1 MSGHTVLVIAQ
12 TQDPTADLVVDA
24 LLARSADV
32 ARIDTADFPGSL
44 SLSARPERVDS
55 PGWLCSRGR
64 QIDLASVCSVYRR
77 QPAQF
82 TFPAGLSAPE
92 QRFAT
97 LESTYGLG
105 GVLSAQPWRWID
117 HPAVV
122 ADASYKPRQL
132 RVAAQCGLT
141 VPRSLVTNVGAQAR
155 EFAAEIRDGLVYKS
169 LSPGVITEQNEMRII
184 YTSRLTADDL
194 DDGAIGLSCHLF
206 QEWIPKEFDVRL
218 TVVGDRFF
226 AVAVHAGS
234 SEAKVDWRTR
244 YSELR
249 YEVRETPDAVRCGA
263 MAYLYAFGLVFGA
276 FDFSVTPDGRWW
288 FLECNPAGQWGWL
301 AEETGL
307 PIAEAIVDELVRA
320 A

>member
-1 MSGHTVLVIAQ
+1 MLVVAQ
-12 TQDPTADLVVDA
+12 AQDGSADLVVDA
-24 LLARSADV
+24 LLARGADV

-44 SLSARPERVDS
+44 SLTAMPERVDS

-64 QIDLASVCSVYRR
+64 RLDLASVCSVYRR

-82 TFPAGLSAPE
+82 TFPAGMSMPE

-155 EFAAEIRDGLVYKS
+155 EFAAEVREGLIYKS
-169 LSPGVITEQNEMRII
+169 LSPGVVAEEDEVRII

-194 DDGAIGLSCHLF
+194 DDGAIGLCCHLF
-206 QEWIPKEFDVRL
+206 QEWVPKEFDVRL

-226 AVAVHAGS
+226 AVAVHAGGP
-234 SEAKVDWRTR
+234 ETTVDWRCR
-244 YSELR
+244 YDDLR
-249 YEVRETPDAVRCGA
+249 YAVCETPEAVRRSVV
-263 MAYLYAFGLVFGA
+263 AYLHAFGLIFGA

-307 PIAEAIVDELVRA
+307 PIAEAIAGELVCA
-320 A
+320 V